1 MSVPSGARSLPRR
14 LPSSVLL
21 GALFWAVF
29 VAVVRP
35 GPLDPAWIHALLLL
49 APLVLVPLGLA
60 LAETPGGG
68 GRADRLLVL
77 AGKLQLPAA
86 AVLAAAYLLPQGPL
100 AAVLVLPW
108 VLVAAL
114 VAIAGLAR
122 LLGRGLRPRWALGV
136 DAGLVYLAVGAA
148 WAVSD
153 RLGYRPL
160 DFAAVIV
167 VLTAVHFHYA
177 GFVLP
182 IVAGHIL
189 RRSPGLATRAA
200 VVGVVA
206 GVPLL
211 AAGITATQLGL
222 GPWFETVAA
231 WIVAAAG
238 ILVAGLHLRL
248 SFRAEAP
255 AAARILWAAAGLAL
269 LGGMALA
276 ALYGSRFLV
285 PGVRWLDIAWMQA
298 LHGGANTF
306 GFALAALLGW
316 YLALPRA
323 SSRQAAASGSG
334 STEPPQR

>member
-1 MSVPSGARSLPRR
+1 MSALAGARGVPGR
-14 LPSSVLL
+14 LPPSVLL
-21 GALFWAVF
+21 GALLWGVF
-29 VAVVRP
+29 AIVVRP

-60 LAETPGGG
+60 LVETPLGG
-68 GRADRLLVL
+68 GRAGRCLAL
-77 AGKLQLPAA
+77 AGRLQLPAA

-100 AAVLVLPW
+100 AAVLALPW
-108 VLVAAL
+108 LLVAAL
-114 VAIAGLAR
+114 VAAAGLSR
-122 LLGRGLRPRWALGV
+122 LLARGLRPLWALGV

-177 GFVLP
+177 GFALP
-182 IVAGHIL
+182 IVAGHL
-189 RRSPGLATRAA
+189 LHRSPGRAARLA

-211 AAGITATQLGL
+211 AVGITATQLGL

-238 ILVAGLHLRL
+238 VLVAGLHLRL
-248 SFRAEAP
+248 ALRAEAP
-255 AAARILWAAAGLAL
+255 RAARVLWAAAGLAL
-269 LGGMALA
+269 LAGMALA
-276 ALYGSRFLV
+276 AVYGSRFLV
-285 PGVRWLDIAWMQA
+285 PGARRLDIAWMQA
-298 LHGGANTF
+298 LHGTANTF
-306 GFALAALLGW
+306 GFGLAALLGW
-316 YLALPRA
+316 CLALPRV
-323 SSRQAAASGSG
+323 SSRAPADSASG